1 MRGVRFTAAAA
12 GAMLLIALTGCGS
25 TKGPDMTIESS
36 PWGSM
41 PDGTTVEKFTL
52 ANGRGMEVD
61 IVTYGG
67 IVTAIRVPD
76 AKGTVGDIVLGF
88 DSFDGYLAGHP
99 YFGALVGRYGNR
111 IANGHFTLD
120 GVTYD
125 LAVNNGENH
134 LHGGIVGFDK
144 AVWAAEDVR
153 TDTTVGLRLTH
164 VSPDGDE
171 GYPGSLAVTVTYTLT
186 QDNGLVIDYRAEA
199 DRATV
204 VNLTNHSYFNLSG
217 AGNGDILGHEIM
229 IAAERY
235 TPVDEG
241 LIPTGELA
249 PVAGT
254 PLDFRTPKA
263 IGKDI
268 AADNEQIV
276 RGGGYDH
283 NFVLAEAV
291 QQSPELAATV
301 FDPASG
307 RVMEVLTTEPGVQF
321 YTGNFLDGTLTGK
334 GGKAYGKRFGFCLET
349 QHFPDSPNKPEF
361 PSTVLRPGETYS
373 SRTIYRF
380 STR

>member
-1 MRGVRFTAAAA
+1 MQRVRFTAAAA
-12 GAMLLIALTGCGS
+12 GALLILALTGCGS
-25 TKGPDMTIESS
+25 TKGSDMTIESS
-36 PWGSM
+36 PWGTM

-76 AKGTVGDIVLGF
+76 AKGTVGDVVLGF
-88 DSFDGYLAGHP
+88 DSLDGYLAGHP

-111 IANGHFTLD
+111 IAKGQFTLD

-144 AVWAAEDVR
+144 AVWAAEDVS
-153 TDTTVGLRLTH
+153 TDTSVGLELTH

-171 GYPGSLAVTVTYTLT
+171 GYPGSLSVTVTYTLT
-186 QDNGLVIDYRAEA
+186 QDNELAIDYRAQT

-217 AGNGDILGHEIM
+217 AGNGDILGHEIA
-229 IAAERY
+229 IDADRY

-254 PLDFRTPKA
+254 PLDFRTPKT
-263 IGKDI
+263 IGANI
-268 AADNEQIV
+268 AADNEQII

-283 NFVLAEAV
+283 NFVLAEDTRTV
-291 QQSPELAATV
+291 PESAATV

-334 GGKAYGKRFGFCLET
+334 GGNVYGKRFGFCLET

-361 PSTVLRPGETYS
+361 PSTVLRPGNTYS

-380 STR
+380 SIR